1 MSDMAPLLRQLLAQ
15 REQWVDVAPGK
26 AVRLRRPLEAD
37 LDGMFVTGADGRR
50 AFRVT
55 LADVRRCAVGWRG
68 FTEHDLTGN
77 GNTDELPW
85 DAELGAAAI
94 GDNLDWTEA
103 AVRGLSDL
111 VVSRLEARVAARGNS
126 LPTSTP
132 QPAPT
137 VAASS

>member
-15 REQWVDVAPGK
+15 RERWVDVAPGK
-26 AVRLRRPLEAD
+26 AVRLRRPIEAE
-37 LDGMFVTGADGRR
+37 LDGMFVAGADGRR

-77 GNTDELPW
+77 GNNDELPW
-85 DAELGAAAI
+85 DAEVCGLAI

-103 AVRGLSDL
+103 AVRGLSDM
-111 VVSRLEARVAARGNS
+111 VISRLEARVAARGNS